1 MRVRLTRDA
10 RDDLTGILEYIH
22 ERNPSGARNVLAAID
37 RSLDLISQ
45 QPHGA
50 QATDHPAVRMKLV
63 EVVHIRHAARRPW
76 ERQ

>member
-1 MRVRLTRDA
+1 M
-10 RDDLTGILEYIH
+10 
-22 ERNPSGARNVLAAID
+22 LAAID

-50 QATDHPAVRMKLV
+50 QATDHPAVRMKFVADYPYKIFYRIGAGLV

-76 ERQ
+76 EGE